1 MRSVVGKSLPLA
13 DRTASK
19 SLPLADRT
27 GQDRQRKLARTR
39 FYA

>member
-13 DRTASK
+13 DRTAK
-19 SLPLADRT
+19 IVAAGGQD